1 MTPEP
6 VAAIGRRLLG
16 RVDELAAELTGLIRR
31 AEPFY
36 GAAGVVPP
44 DDLLASVLDNLVH
57 ILSQLAGRPMPGRE
71 PPRDTGRRRAEQGVP
86 LPVILHAYRVAGK
99 FIWSAILA
107 EAAGDAVATTAL
119 LEAGS
124 ELWLIIDD
132 RSGAVTEAYRDAV
145 VERARGDAQTRNA
158 MVDVLLRGEAGDG
171 SRLWEAAATLRL
183 PQHGEFV
190 VAVARTKGL
199 GVEAI
204 PGAERALRAYGI
216 ASAWR
221 VEADAHVGVLVL
233 TPRAGIGKVCDRL
246 GALASGT
253 VGVSTPYVSL
263 ELTPTALRQARLAG
277 AAGDPGDHAVVRY
290 EQAPIPILLASAPD
304 AAAVVARS
312 ILGPVLDLPEPD
324 STVLLSTLRVWFAER
339 GATSSAAAKLHVHRN
354 TVRYRLRR
362 VEELTGRDLTDPAGI
377 AELHLALAATRIPH
391 G

>member
-6 VAAIGRRLLG
+6 VAAIGQRLLR
-16 RVDELAAELTGLIRR
+16 RVDDLATELTTLIRG

-36 GAAGVVPP
+36 GEAGVVPP
-44 DDLLASVLDNLVH
+44 DDLYASVLDNLVH

-107 EAAGDAVATTAL
+107 EAAGDEVATTAL

-132 RSGAVTEAYRDAV
+132 RSGAVTDAYRDAV
-145 VERARGDAQTRNA
+145 VEHARSDVQTRNA

-183 PQHGEFV
+183 PHHGEFV
-190 VAVARTKGL
+190 VAVARTRGL

-204 PGAERALRAYGI
+204 PRAEDTLLRCGV

-221 VEADAHVGVLVL
+221 VEADTHVGVLVL
-233 TPRAGIGKVCDRL
+233 TPRAAIDKVCDRL
-246 GALASGT
+246 GALAAGP
-253 VGVSTPYVSL
+253 VGVSTPYTSL
-263 ELTPTALRQARLAG
+263 ELTPTALRQARLAC
-277 AAGDPGDHAVVRY
+277 AAGNPGDRAVVRY
-290 EQAPIPILLASAPD
+290 ERAPIPILLASAPD

-312 ILGPVLDLPEPD
+312 ILGPVLDLPEAE
-324 STVLLSTLRVWFAER
+324 SAVLLGTLSAWFAAR
-339 GATSSAAAKLHVHRN
+339 GATSSAAAMLHVHRN

-362 VEELTGRDLTDPAGI
+362 VEELTGRDLTEPAGI
-377 AELHLALAATRIPH
+377 AELHLALEATRIPR